1 MGRANGHGG
10 HYRIRPPRPA
20 HPLATETAELFIPC
34 PDSCISCFQRTH
46 VSFHSHEPARD
57 NCRPRLRWRMGF
69 GALGVGPLLSEAT
82 SLRSLRETPR
92 LQWKTWARRGRCGSA
107 LGPTASLLSSG
118 VSTARRGC
126 RASGRGGHVC
136 RHVSVVG
143 AEEVQS
149 GVAGV
154 SWECQEGAGRAEEP
168 PGLPRALRGW
178 RPVPELRGARRNPL
192 TGHPA
197 PEARGQR
204 RRGAEGSRTRSAA
217 PRLLVSIS
225 QVCAP

>member
-1 MGRANGHGG
+1 MAATTASAV
-10 HYRIRPPRPA
+10 RPLRPA

-57 NCRPRLRWRMGF
+57 NCRPRLGWRMGF

-92 LQWKTWARRGRCGSA
+92 LQWKTWARRGQCGSA

-225 QVCAP
+225 QVCVP

>member
-1 MGRANGHGG
+1 MADGLWGARSGPSSERGHVAPVAKRNTSSSVENLGEAMAM
-10 HYRIRPPRPA
+10 R
-20 HPLATETAELFIPC
+20 F
-34 PDSCISCFQRTH
+34 
-46 VSFHSHEPARD
+46 
-57 NCRPRLRWRMGF
+57 
-69 GALGVGPLLSEAT
+69 ALS
-82 SLRSLRETPR
+82 
-92 LQWKTWARRGRCGSA
+92 
-107 LGPTASLLSSG
+107 PTASLLSSG

-178 RPVPELRGARRNPL
+178 RPVPELRGAQRNPL

-225 QVCAP
+225 QVCVP